1 MSLRVYQN
9 SSQSKC
15 ILILRKTAYALGVQT
30 MSVTFGR
37 FGDHGVE
44 GVDNACATQDE
55 PVIEVYQ
62 SEELA

>member
-1 MSLRVYQN
+1 MRWVFKQCVSHF
-9 SSQSKC
+9 
-15 ILILRKTAYALGVQT
+15 RK
-30 MSVTFGR
+30 VTLVS
-37 FGDHGVE
+37 DHGVE